1 MLIEVRVQSLGMDR
15 VTNNPVVVLQEVDGL
30 RVLPIW
36 IGPAEASAIAT
47 HLAGVP
53 LARPFTHDLLV
64 DIAGGLGGTVKK
76 VVITRV
82 LEGTYYAELIIACD
96 DKMMSVD
103 ARPSDSIAVALRTEA
118 KIFADDSL
126 LEHRADEPPG
136 DDVDADLS
144 GAKSELSEAS
154 LTMDAEV
161 LKRHLKR
168 LDPEDFGRFTP

>member
-15 VTNNPVVVLQEVDGL
+15 VTNNPVVVLQEVAGA

-53 LARPFTHDLLV
+53 MARPFTHDLLV
-64 DIAGGLGGTVKK
+64 TVAGGLGGTVKK
-76 VVITRV
+76 AVITKV
-82 LEGTYYAELIIACD
+82 HEGTYYAELIVARNGEMLSI
-96 DKMMSVD
+96 D

-118 KIFADDSL
+118 RIFADDSL
-126 LEHRADEPPG
+126 LELRAD
-136 DDVDADLS
+136 DTD
-144 GAKSELSEAS
+144 ELSSPKVAGAVPDLPEAP
-154 LTMDAEV
+154 LKMDPEE
-161 LKRHLKR
+161 LKNHLKR

>member
-53 LARPFTHDLLV
+53 MARPFTHDLLV
-64 DIAGGLGGTVKK
+64 TLAGGLGGTVKK
-76 VVITRV
+76 VVITKV
-82 LEGTYYAELIIACD
+82 LEGTYYAELIVARD
-96 DKMMSVD
+96 DEMLSID
-103 ARPSDSIAVALRTEA
+103 ARPSDSIAVALRTKA
-118 KIFADDSL
+118 VIYADDSL
-126 LEHRADEPPG
+126 MEVRAEEPEEG
-136 DDVDADLS
+136 AAAGAASES
-144 GAKSELSEAS
+144 GQEALDGS
-154 LTMDAEV
+154 LKMDAEE
-161 LKRHLKR
+161 LKKHLKR